1 MLGQLLDLE
10 CLKLSLLQI
19 NLILIRGQDR
29 LSKING
35 TTELQVLEEQ
45 QSIFF
50 QWISLIKTTT
60 ITISLSSYLYSVHQE
75 KAA

>member
-50 QWISLIKTTT
+50 QWISLIKTTR
-60 ITISLSSYLYSVHQE
+60 ITI
-75 KAA
+75 